1 MDSRLSPLQ
10 WRILSLLAGFSPPWR
25 LTGGGALAGFH
36 LGHRVTR
43 DLDLFFHGLTVLDS
57 IPTQIESTL
66 SAAGLAVRTEREAP
80 GYRRYVV
87 EDGVER
93 TIVDVVAEPVP
104 AIEAALEMAPGIFV
118 DSRHEILVNK
128 LTALLG
134 RAAIRDLVDVG
145 ALVEA
150 GGDLDRAI
158 TEAGTKD
165 GGFSPPTLAWVLDQL
180 PVESL
185 AASSG
190 LDPAPLLRVR
200 ASLVKRLL
208 SGG

>member
-1 MDSRLSPLQ
+1 
-10 WRILSLLAGFSPPWR
+10 
-25 LTGGGALAGFH
+25 
-36 LGHRVTR
+36 VTR